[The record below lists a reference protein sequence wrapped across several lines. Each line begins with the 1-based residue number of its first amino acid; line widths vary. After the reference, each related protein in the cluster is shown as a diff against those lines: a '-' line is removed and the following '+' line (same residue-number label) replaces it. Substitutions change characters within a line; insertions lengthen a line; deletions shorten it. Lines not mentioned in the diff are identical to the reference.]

1 MRSDISINVNL
12 NIEKICGSS
21 DSTIVR
27 LFSEDVEEIVSGAEQ
42 TYIGTGFASGE
53 DKEKSAA
60 RIAIENQ
67 FMAMP
72 IKEALRVLIIF
83 TVAIDNEFDEIEN
96 AVNMIA
102 ETVHPDAKILFGL
115 YSNETMED
123 EVRVD
128 VIATK

>member
-1 MRSDISINVNL
+1 MRSDMSINVNL
-12 NIEKICGSS
+12 NIEKICGRS

-27 LFSEDVEEIVSGAEQ
+27 LFKEDVEEIVGGAEQ

-53 DKEKSAA
+53 DKERRAA
-60 RIAIENQ
+60 RIAIENP

-83 TVAIDNEFDEIEN
+83 TVAMDNGFDEIED

-102 ETVHPDAKILFGL
+102 EAAHPDAKILFGL
-115 YSNETMED
+115 YSNETMKD

-128 VIATK
+128 IIASK

>member
-27 LFSEDVEEIVSGAEQ
+27 LFSEDVEEIIRGAEQ

-60 RIAIENQ
+60 RIAIENP

-83 TVAIDNEFDEIEN
+83 TVAIDNEFFEIEN

-102 ETVHPDAKILFGL
+102 EAAHPDAKILFGL
-115 YSNETMED
+115 YLNETMED

-128 VIATK
+128 VIASK